1 MQRFLCLCVA
11 ALSMLGGP
19 HSSSAAAQGL
29 PPIRQVVS
37 FGDSLSDAGT
47 YWFRFTTN
55 PGLTFAQHL
64 ALHYGQMPFPN
75 QHLDRYQEAFQG
87 RHGDAGP
94 AGLNYAE
101 GGAKANSAYSTV
113 SQDPEGKPIS
123 ARRQLQHFLQ
133 QHRRFTADQLV
144 TLFVGTN
151 DVAYDFDPNISPAL
165 AKALR
170 ENHPPAADVMEAETR
185 RVEAAADDTAAIA
198 RDILEQGAKRL
209 VVFKLF
215 DLGQFPW
222 FQTPA
227 AQTYVTALVNA
238 FNRRLLAALPKDSGR
253 VLVLDTEAFVN
264 ELIADAASYGFQ
276 HGAHEDA
283 CGSPDHDYCYPETQ
297 ATPDADQTYLFAA
310 GEHLTTHAH
319 QLLADYV
326 IKQVNGSPLR

>member
-1 MQRFLCLCVA
+1 MQRLILLA
-11 ALSMLGGP
+11 ALIVLGST
-19 HSSSAAAQGL
+19 HYSSALADKL
-29 PPIRQVVS
+29 PAIRQVVS

-87 RHGDAGP
+87 HHGGAGP
-94 AGLNYAE
+94 GGLDYAE
-101 GGAKANSAYSTV
+101 GGAKANSAYSSV

-123 ARRQLQHFLQ
+123 ARQQLNHFIR

-151 DVAYDFDPNISPAL
+151 DVAYNYDPNISPAF
-165 AKALR
+165 AKGLR
-170 ENHPPAADVMEAETR
+170 QNHPASAAMMDAEKR
-185 RVEAAADDTAAIA
+185 RVEAAADATAAIA
-198 RDILEQGAKRL
+198 RDILKQGAKRL
-209 VVFKLF
+209 VVFDLF

-227 AQTYVTALVNA
+227 AQTYVTALVKA
-238 FNRRLLAALPKDSGR
+238 FNQRLLARVPKDSSH
-253 VLVLDTEAFVN
+253 VLVLDTQAFVDD
-264 ELIADAASYGFQ
+264 LIANAARYGFK

-310 GEHLTTHAH
+310 GEHFTTHAH
-319 QLLADYV
+319 QMLADYV
-326 IKQVNGSPLR
+326 IKQVNASPLK

>member
-1 MQRFLCLCVA
+1 MQRLLFLA
-11 ALSMLGGP
+11 ALLVVGSTY
-19 HSSSAAAQGL
+19 SSIALAEEL

-94 AGLNYAE
+94 GGLNYAE
-101 GGAKANSAYSTV
+101 GGAKTNSAYSST
-113 SQDPEGKPIS
+113 SQDPQGKPIS
-123 ARRQLQHFLQ
+123 ARQQLNHFLQ
-133 QHRRFTADQLV
+133 QHRRFAADQLV
-144 TLFVGTN
+144 TLFIGTN
-151 DVAYDFDPNISPAL
+151 DVAYNYDPNISPVL
-165 AKALR
+165 AKGLR
-170 ENHPPAADVMEAETR
+170 ENHPPSAEVMEAETR

-198 RDILEQGAKRL
+198 RDILKEGAKRL
-209 VVFKLF
+209 VVLDLF
-215 DLGQFPW
+215 DLGQLPW

-227 AQTYVTALVNA
+227 AQTYATALVKA
-238 FNRRLLAALPKDSGR
+238 FNRRLLAGVPKDSGH
-253 VLVLDTEAFVN
+253 VLVLDTEAFVDD
-264 ELIADAASYGFQ
+264 LIANATRYGFKY
-276 HGAHEDA
+276 GAHEDA

-319 QLLADYV
+319 QLLADY
-326 IKQVNGSPLR
+326 ILKQVNASPLK